1 MYPEDEDAHA
11 YALTRLSACQFTI
24 ASVLQD
30 LRDPCDAERRADLLI
45 ASEYLLND
53 ILQLNNAIR
62 EMTWSSLD
70 KKSHPS
76 STE

>member
-1 MYPEDEDAHA
+1 MYPEDDAHD
-11 YALTRLSACQFTI
+11 YALSRLSACQFTV
-24 ASVLQD
+24 AALLQD
-30 LRDPCDAERRADLLI
+30 LRDPCDSERRADLLI

-53 ILQLNNAIR
+53 IIQLNNVLR